1 MRGTGRRFW
10 RTRLS
15 GRGEGGRLRDKL
27 WVEGYQATLL
37 RGWLTQA
44 DQQRGEL
51 MTDWNT
57 GLVDA
62 MPRLK
67 EKAKKMV
74 RERVV
79 LRREREELQGDNKR
93 LFGELQ
99 RSKAA
104 EAPAAATRHNLKTRL
119 AMADADRAVA

>member
-1 MRGTGRRFW
+1 M
-10 RTRLS
+10 S

-51 MTDWNT
+51 MTDRNT
-57 GLVDA
+57 GLADT
-62 MPRLK
+62 MSRLK
-67 EKAKKMV
+67 EMAKSMV
-74 RERVV
+74 RGRVV

-104 EAPAAATRHNLKTRL
+104 EAPAAAKRHNLETRL
-119 AMADADRAVA
+119 AMADVGRAVA